1 MTGNNSSSDFRPSRR
16 QFIAG
21 ATGLTFGFVLDP
33 FTVGSKAL
41 AASAELSPNFWITI
55 GADNIIKI
63 VSPVAEMGQGTFTTM
78 PLIVAEELDA
88 DWSKVSIVQP
98 PVWDAKKYGNPEYTG
113 LLITSA
119 SYSVKGY
126 FKTIRIAGAQARR
139 VLVEAAATHWKVAAG
154 RNRASASAPSFTIVI
169 GIGMSPPA
177 TCGRNPAS
185 WSTRRAVGGSAMA
198 RSQPSRRCRRSCRR
212 SASRI

>member
-33 FTVGSKAL
+33 ITVGSEAL

-78 PLIVAEELDA
+78 PLIV
-88 DWSKVSIVQP
+88 SS
-98 PVWDAKKYGNPEYTG
+98 GG
-113 LLITSA
+113 
-119 SYSVKGY
+119 
-126 FKTIRIAGAQARR
+126 
-139 VLVEAAATHWKVAAG
+139 
-154 RNRASASAPSFTIVI
+154 
-169 GIGMSPPA
+169 PA
-177 TCGRNPAS
+177 TR
-185 WSTRRAVGGSAMA
+185 STSSFAAPVA
-198 RSQPSRRCRRSCRR
+198 P
-212 SASRI
+212 